1 MTRFFL
7 KKQDGLEKVAEH
19 LEAAKSKMPANI
31 RDAHQH
37 SSKHRAEILASDI
50 CGCFYCE
57 KTFRAQE
64 IADWTDNQE
73 TALCPKCGI
82 DSVIGSASGFPIN
95 TQFLHQMCEH
105 WF

>member
-1 MTRFFL
+1 MAKFFR
-7 KKQDGLEKVAEH
+7 KKTDGLEKINTH
-19 LEAAKSKMPANI
+19 LEAAKSKMPERI

-37 SSKHRAEILASDI
+37 SSKHRPEILKSDL

-57 KTFRAQE
+57 KTFESTE
-64 IADWTDNQE
+64 IQDWIDDHQ
-73 TALCPKCGI
+73 TALCPRCGI

-95 TQFLHQMCEH
+95 KEFLHEMCEH